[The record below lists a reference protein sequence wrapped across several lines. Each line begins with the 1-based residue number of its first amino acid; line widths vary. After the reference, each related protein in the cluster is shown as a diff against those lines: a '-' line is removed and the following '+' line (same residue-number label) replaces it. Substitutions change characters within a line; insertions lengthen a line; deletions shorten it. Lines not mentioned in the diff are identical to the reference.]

1 MLCARVGQHNSRLRC
16 VTVRSGL
23 VASLHCIAVY
33 TRSHASA
40 GSSQWPVVWCG
51 VVWSASVTLQQIFY
65 CVTRISSHCLPSLVK
80 LRTPSKWFPF
90 ITCNLSISQSHFNT
104 NQMVGTRQTL
114 VQCRDLDIKIL
125 TFYLCFHSLEQMAAK
140 FEICTWNITVI
151 FQLNR
156 KYVYTVCL
164 GSKPSNQPT
173 RLWEKINYSVVNNLP
188 IRNK

>member
-1 MLCARVGQHNSRLRC
+1 MRGWGSITHVSAVWRSAPDWWLLS
-16 VTVRSGL
+16 TVSQFTPAL
-23 VASLHCIAVY
+23 TLLLAPASD
-33 TRSHASA
+33 
-40 GSSQWPVVWCG
+40 QWCG
-51 VVWSASVTLQQIFY
+51 VVWSASVTLQKIFY

-173 RLWEKINYSVVNNLP
+173 RLWEKINYFVVNNLP